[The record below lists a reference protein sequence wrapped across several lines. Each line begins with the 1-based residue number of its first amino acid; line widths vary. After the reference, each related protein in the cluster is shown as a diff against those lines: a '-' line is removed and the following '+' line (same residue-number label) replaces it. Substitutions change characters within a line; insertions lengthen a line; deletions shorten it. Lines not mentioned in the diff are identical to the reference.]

1 MFKQILVAYD
11 GSESAGKAFAY
22 GLDLAEKYGA
32 ELRVLSVARP
42 PDFGAEVETEA
53 VLEYSRN
60 HYRQAMVPLE
70 QNATAKG
77 ILAHFEVATGHPAEQ
92 IVYHAERHGAD
103 LIVVGHQGKA
113 LFGHW
118 LIGSIAK
125 QVMIHAPCS
134 VLVAR

>member
-1 MFKQILVAYD
+1 MFERLLVAYD
-11 GSESAGKAFAY
+11 GSESAEKAFDH

-32 ELRVLSVARP
+32 ELRILAVARP
-42 PDFGAEVETEA
+42 PEFGQEVETEA
-53 VLEYSRN
+53 VLEFSRN
-60 HYRQAMVPLE
+60 HLRTAMVALE
-70 QNATAKG
+70 RKAAGKG
-77 ILAHFEVATGHPAEQ
+77 VHAHFEVVTGHPAEQ
-92 IVYHAERHGAD
+92 IVYHAERHGSD
-103 LIVVGHQGKA
+103 LILVGHQSKA